1 MCVGCVTGFFL
12 WRIIMRTID
21 VIIKGTT
28 PMLQNR
34 FNEKAEVQEATRSV
48 IVDHGTPRE
57 QAEKAVYR
65 NGHGFYFPSTWIVGT
80 IKAAGENHKLK
91 GSRKSAK
98 YLVPAAVNVKEITI
112 PIKNGDGKSLA
123 KDFEVDSRP
132 VTIPATKGR
141 IMRHRPRFDDWSAGF
156 VLLISELVLPED
168 FVQKLLTEAGEQRGI
183 GDFRPTFGRFR
194 VTLWK
199 IHKG

>member
-1 MCVGCVTGFFL
+1 MK
-12 WRIIMRTID
+12 TIE
-21 VIIKGTT
+21 VNIVGTT

-34 FNEKAEVQEATRSV
+34 FKEESEVQEATRTV

-65 NGHGFYFPSTWIVGT
+65 NGHGFYFPSTWITGT

-98 YLVPAAVNVKEITI
+98 YLVPAAVNIQEIAI
-112 PIKNGDGKSLA
+112 PVKNGDGKSLA

-141 IMRHRPRFDDWSAGF
+141 IMRHRPRFDTWSATF
-156 VLLISELVLPED
+156 TLMINEKVLPEE
-168 FVQKLLTEAGEQRGI
+168 FVQQLLTEAGEQRGV

-194 VTLWK
+194 VIRWNKLK
-199 IHKG
+199 

>member
-1 MCVGCVTGFFL
+1 MKTIEVT
-12 WRIIMRTID
+12 I
-21 VIIKGTT
+21 VGTT
-28 PMLQNR
+28 PMLQHR
-34 FNEKAEVQEATRSV
+34 FDEKAEIQEATRSV
-48 IVDHGTPRE
+48 VENHGTPRE

-65 NGHGFYFPSTWIVGT
+65 DGNNGFYFPGTWIVGS

-98 YLVPAAVNVKEITI
+98 YLVPAAVNIQEII
-112 PIKNGDGKSLA
+112 VPVKNGDGKSLA

-141 IMRHRPRFDDWSAGF
+141 IMRHRPRFDAWAANF
-156 VLLISELVLPED
+156 TLLVNENVLPED
-168 FVQKLLTEAGEQRGI
+168 FVHKLLTEAGEQRGL

-194 VTLWK
+194 VTRWK
-199 IHKG
+199 AIG